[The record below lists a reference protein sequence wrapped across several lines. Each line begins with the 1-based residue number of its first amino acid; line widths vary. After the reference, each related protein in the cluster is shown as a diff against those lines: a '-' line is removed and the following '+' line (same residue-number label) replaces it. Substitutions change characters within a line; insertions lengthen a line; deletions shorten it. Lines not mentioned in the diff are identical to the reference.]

1 MPYYT
6 YMLRCA
12 DGTFYTGYTTDT
24 VRRTATHNSGKGAK
38 YTASRRPVELVWQK
52 AFTDNMKLC
61 IGKLVLRN
69 GREVRR
75 PDFYHLPADSW
86 NRKWI
91 TLIIKSAYENI
102 KNRDLQRRSLFF
114 ILLILQ

>member
-1 MPYYT
+1 MLYYT

-52 AFTDNMKLC
+52 AFTDKHEAMHWEARIKKWPRSKKARL
-61 IGKLVLRN
+61 LSST
-69 GREVRR
+69 GRQLEQEMDQTDNKAR
-75 PDFYHLPADSW
+75 
-86 NRKWI
+86 
-91 TLIIKSAYENI
+91 T
-102 KNRDLQRRSLFF
+102 
-114 ILLILQ
+114 